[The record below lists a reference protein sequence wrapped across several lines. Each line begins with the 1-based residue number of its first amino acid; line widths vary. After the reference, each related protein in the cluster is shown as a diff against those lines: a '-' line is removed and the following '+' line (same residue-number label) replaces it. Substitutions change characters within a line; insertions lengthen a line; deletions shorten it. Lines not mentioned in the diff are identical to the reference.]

1 MYDTLPV
8 SPANES
14 RGPWQGI
21 LVACNRYV
29 VVAAAALAGI
39 AAAAVPLQAT
49 RLGASPV
56 AAASNRPNGCEFTQQ
71 EASWVQR
78 ALDGW
83 DLVRRDFLK
92 VDARQLPWIV
102 LYDASCIWHF
112 AATDPKLVVDA
123 KPIKTR
129 FTFAGDQLDVLAMPH
144 RGTVLL
150 PNRVEI
156 PIEIKASTALYRSG
170 RATFFVMSM
179 PSVWRRKPYLDEYLQ
194 GVFSHELVHTLQL
207 VNINRRLR
215 QLIGTVDV
223 PGRLNDD
230 VIQARFQKEQGFA
243 RAMDRE
249 RELFY
254 KATGASDKSHRNDL
268 VRKAL
273 AIVRERHAKYFAGSN
288 AVYHEIESLF
298 LTMEGVG
305 QWTAYRLTKAR
316 GQLGS
321 SDADAMNLVRED
333 RRYWSQDEGLAL
345 FLLIEAMVPNWQARM
360 FDGLPPS
367 PYTLLEDALKA
378 ESAPSKER

>member
-1 MYDTLPV
+1 M
-8 SPANES
+8 
-14 RGPWQGI
+14 
-21 LVACNRYV
+21 ACNRYV
-29 VVAAAALAGI
+29 VVAATLLTVI
-39 AAAAVPLQAT
+39 AVTPITAT
-49 RLGASPV
+49 VRGFSPI
-56 AAASNRPNGCEFTQQ
+56 SKPINRPNGCEFTLQ

-102 LYDASCIWHF
+102 LYDAACIWHF
-112 AATDPKLVVDA
+112 AATDPKLVADA

-129 FTFAGDQLDVLAMPH
+129 FKFAGDEIEVLGMPH

-215 QLIGTVDV
+215 HLIGTVDV

-230 VIQARFQKEQGFA
+230 VIQARFQKEEKFA

-254 KATGASDKSHRNDL
+254 KATGASDKTHRNDL

-273 AIVRERHAKYFAGSN
+273 AIVRERHEKFFKDSN
-288 AVYHEIESLF
+288 AVYLEIESLF
-298 LTMEGVG
+298 LTMEGIG

-316 GQLGS
+316 GQLGA

-345 FLLIEAMVPNWQARM
+345 FLLIDAMVPNWQARM
-360 FDGLPPS
+360 FEALPPS
-367 PYTLLEDALKA
+367 PYALLEEALKGDA
-378 ESAPSKER
+378 ALQPKGGSHNER

>member
-1 MYDTLPV
+1 M
-8 SPANES
+8 
-14 RGPWQGI
+14 
-21 LVACNRYV
+21 ACNRHAV
-29 VVAAAALAGI
+29 VGAAVLAAI
-39 AAAAVPLQAT
+39 AAVAPLRGAT
-49 RLGASPV
+49 PS
-56 AAASNRPNGCEFTQQ
+56 RPNGCEFTLQ
-71 EASWVQR
+71 ETSWVQR

-83 DLVRRDFLK
+83 ELARRDFLK
-92 VDARQLPWIV
+92 VDSRPLPWIV
-102 LYDASCIWHF
+102 LYDAACIWHF
-112 AATDPKLVVDA
+112 SATDSKLVTDA

-129 FTFAGDQLDVLAMPH
+129 FKFGDEPLEVLAMPH

-179 PSVWRRKPYLDEYLQ
+179 PSVWRRKPFLDEYLQ

-207 VNINRRLR
+207 VNVNRRLR

-243 RAMDRE
+243 RLIDRE
-249 RELFY
+249 RELLY
-254 KATGASDKSHRNDL
+254 KAAGASDKSRRAHL

-273 AIVRERHAKYFAGSN
+273 AVVRERHEKFFKDGN
-288 AVYHEIESLF
+288 AVYQEIESLF
-298 LTMEGVG
+298 LTMEGIG

-316 GQLGS
+316 GQLGA

-345 FLLIEAMVPNWQARM
+345 FLVIDAMVPNWQARM
-360 FDGLPPS
+360 FDALPPS
-367 PYTLLEDALKA
+367 PYTMLEEALKSETA
-378 ESAPSKER
+378 SSKDP

>member
-1 MYDTLPV
+1 M
-8 SPANES
+8 
-14 RGPWQGI
+14 
-21 LVACNRYV
+21 ACNRQGV
-29 VVAAAALAGI
+29 VVS
-39 AAAAVPLQAT
+39 AAVLAAIAVLTPLQAM
-49 RLGASPV
+49 AP
-56 AAASNRPNGCEFTQQ
+56 NRSNGCEFTQQ

-83 DLVRRDFLK
+83 DLARREFLK

-102 LYDASCIWHF
+102 LYDNTCIWHF
-112 AATDPKLVVDA
+112 AATDAKLLTDA
-123 KPIKTR
+123 RPIKTR
-129 FTFAGDQLDVLAMPH
+129 FTFAGEPLEVQAMAH

-179 PSVWRRKPYLDEYLQ
+179 PSVWRRKPFLDEYLQ
-194 GVFSHELVHTLQL
+194 GVFNHELVHTLQL

-215 QLIGTVDV
+215 QLIGNVDV

-230 VIQARFQKEQGFA
+230 VIQARFQKEPEFA

-254 KATGASDKSHRNDL
+254 KATGASDKTHRHDL

-273 AIVRERHAKYFAGSN
+273 AIVRERHAKYFTGSN
-288 AVYHEIESLF
+288 AVYEEIESLF
-298 LTMEGVG
+298 LTMEGIG

-316 GQLGS
+316 GQLGA
-321 SDADAMNLVRED
+321 SDASAMNLVRED

-345 FLLIEAMVPNWQARM
+345 FLLIDVMVPNWQSRM
-360 FDGLPPS
+360 FDALPPS
-367 PYTLLEDALKA
+367 PYTLLEEALTADAT
-378 ESAPSKER
+378 PSKEH

>member
-1 MYDTLPV
+1 M
-8 SPANES
+8 
-14 RGPWQGI
+14 
-21 LVACNRYV
+21 ACNRHV
-29 VVAAAALAGI
+29 VIG
-39 AAAAVPLQAT
+39 AAVLAAIAVVMPLPAT
-49 RLGASPV
+49 ATPNR
-56 AAASNRPNGCEFTQQ
+56 NRPNGCEFTLQ

-83 DLVRRDFLK
+83 DLARRDFLK
-92 VDARQLPWIV
+92 VDSRQLPWIV
-102 LYDASCIWHF
+102 LYDNACIWHF
-112 AATDPKLVVDA
+112 AATDPKLLADA
-123 KPIKTR
+123 RPIKTS
-129 FTFAGDQLDVLAMPH
+129 FKFAGEPLEVQAMQH

-156 PIEIKASTALYRSG
+156 PIEVKASTALYRSG

-179 PSVWRRKPYLDEYLQ
+179 PSVWRRKPFLDEYLQ

-215 QLIGTVDV
+215 QLIGNVDV

-243 RAMDRE
+243 RLMDRE

-254 KATGASDKSHRNDL
+254 KAAGASDKTHRADL

-273 AIVRERHAKYFAGSN
+273 AIVRERHEKFFNN
-288 AVYHEIESLF
+288 ANSVYQEIESLF
-298 LTMEGVG
+298 LTMEGIG

-321 SDADAMNLVRED
+321 SDIEAMNLVRED

-345 FLLIEAMVPNWQARM
+345 FLLIDAMVPNWQSRM
-360 FDGLPPS
+360 FDALPPS
-367 PYTLLEDALKA
+367 PYTLLEEALKA
-378 ESAPSKER
+378 GG

>member
-1 MYDTLPV
+1 M
-8 SPANES
+8 
-14 RGPWQGI
+14 
-21 LVACNRYV
+21 ACNRYV
-29 VVAAAALAGI
+29 VVAATLLTVI
-39 AAAAVPLQAT
+39 AVTPITAT
-49 RLGASPV
+49 VRGFSPI
-56 AAASNRPNGCEFTQQ
+56 SKPINRPNGCEFTLQ

-102 LYDASCIWHF
+102 LYDAACIWHF
-112 AATDPKLVVDA
+112 AATDPKLVADA

-129 FTFAGDQLDVLAMPH
+129 FKFAGDEIEVLGMPH

-215 QLIGTVDV
+215 HLIGTVDV

-230 VIQARFQKEQGFA
+230 VIQARFQKEEKFA

-254 KATGASDKSHRNDL
+254 KATGASDKTHRNDL

-273 AIVRERHAKYFAGSN
+273 AIVRERHEKFFKDSN
-288 AVYHEIESLF
+288 AVYLEIESLF
-298 LTMEGVG
+298 LTMEGIG

-316 GQLGS
+316 GQLGA

-345 FLLIEAMVPNWQARM
+345 FLLIDAMVPNWQARM
-360 FDGLPPS
+360 FDALPPS
-367 PYTLLEDALKA
+367 PYALLEEALKGDA
-378 ESAPSKER
+378 ALQPKGGSHNER

>member
-1 MYDTLPV
+1 M
-8 SPANES
+8 
-14 RGPWQGI
+14 QGI
-21 LVACNRYV
+21 LVACNRHV
-29 VVAAAALAGI
+29 VVGAALVAAI
-39 AAAAVPLQAT
+39 AAIAPLRAAPT
-49 RLGASPV
+49 GRK
-56 AAASNRPNGCEFTQQ
+56 NGCEFTIQ
-71 EASWVQR
+71 EATWMQR

-83 DLVRRDFLK
+83 DLARRDFLK
-92 VDARQLPWIV
+92 VDARPLPWIV
-102 LYDASCIWHF
+102 MYDATCIWHL
-112 AATDPKLVVDA
+112 AATDPKLVADA
-123 KPIKTR
+123 KPIKAQ
-129 FTFAGDQLDVLAMPH
+129 FKFAGEPLEVLAMAH

-179 PSVWRRKPYLDEYLQ
+179 PSVWRRKPFLDEYLQ

-243 RAMDRE
+243 RLMDRE

-254 KATGASDKSHRNDL
+254 KAAGASDKAHRADL

-273 AIVRERHAKYFAGSN
+273 AIVHERHEKFFKNSN
-288 AVYHEIESLF
+288 AVYQEIESLF
-298 LTMEGVG
+298 LTMEGIG

-321 SDADAMNLVRED
+321 SDVESLNLVRED

-345 FLLIEAMVPNWQARM
+345 FLLIDAMVPNWQARM
-360 FDGLPPS
+360 FDALPPS
-367 PYTLLEDALKA
+367 PYTLLEDALEGRVKPVEGA
-378 ESAPSKER
+378 LTAVMIHRAALRA

>member
-1 MYDTLPV
+1 M
-8 SPANES
+8 
-14 RGPWQGI
+14 
-21 LVACNRYV
+21 ACNRHAV
-29 VVAAAALAGI
+29 VGAAVFAAI
-39 AAAAVPLQAT
+39 AAVAPLRAATP
-49 RLGASPV
+49 
-56 AAASNRPNGCEFTQQ
+56 NRPNGCEFTLQ
-71 EASWVQR
+71 ETSWVQR

-83 DLVRRDFLK
+83 ELARRDFLK
-92 VDARQLPWIV
+92 VDARPLPWIV
-102 LYDASCIWHF
+102 LYDAACIWHF
-112 AATDPKLVVDA
+112 SATDPKLVTDA

-129 FTFAGDQLDVLAMPH
+129 FKFGDEPLEVLAMPH

-179 PSVWRRKPYLDEYLQ
+179 PSVWRRKPFLDEYLQ

-207 VNINRRLR
+207 VNVNRRLR

-243 RAMDRE
+243 RLIDRE
-249 RELFY
+249 RELLY
-254 KATGASDKSHRNDL
+254 KAAGASDKSHRADL

-273 AIVRERHAKYFAGSN
+273 AIVRERHEKFFKDSN
-288 AVYHEIESLF
+288 AVYEEIESLF
-298 LTMEGVG
+298 LTMEGIG

-316 GQLGS
+316 GQLGA

-333 RRYWSQDEGLAL
+333 RRSWSQDEGLAL
-345 FLLIEAMVPNWQARM
+345 FLLIDAMVPNWQARM
-360 FDGLPPS
+360 FDALPPS
-367 PYTLLEDALKA
+367 PYTMLEEALKS
-378 ESAPSKER
+378 ESASSKDP